1 MKKIIFILAVFIA
14 FSCSNDL
21 TKMNV
26 DTKNATEVPG
36 ETLFSNAQK
45 NLVNYM
51 VSTNVN
57 TNITKM
63 IAQYWTE
70 TTYID
75 EANFDVGNR
84 AIPRNTWNTLYRDVL
99 KDFKESTELIS
110 AAVTVPSLPTVK
122 SNKLAIIEIM
132 NVFTFKVLVDTFGD
146 VPYSQALDADNV
158 NPSYDGAASI
168 YTDLLAR
175 LNAALSSLN
184 AGSGSF
190 DGADLVYGGNVAN
203 WVKFGNAI
211 KLEFGIM
218 MNNAATAAAGAA
230 GTYTSNA
237 DDANFAYL
245 DATPNTNPIW
255 VDLVQS
261 GRSDFV
267 VTSTLVDK
275 MVALNDPRI
284 SAYMADNIVPYTG
297 GTYGDSNS
305 FNLYSHVSDKVSAKT
320 FPGTISSFSE
330 TEFLKAEAVKM
341 GLLSGDAETF
351 YNSGV
356 TASIESWTG
365 DASTAVAYLATDAPY
380 NDANWQESIGTQ
392 AWLALY
398 NRGFAAWK
406 SWRRMDY
413 PVLAL
418 PAATSN
424 PIPLRLPYPVS
435 EQTLNGANYTAAAAA
450 VGGDLMTTHLFWD
463 NN

>member
-1 MKKIIFILAVFIA
+1 
-14 FSCSNDL
+14 
-21 TKMNV
+21 MNV

-84 AIPRNTWNTLYRDVL
+84 AIPRNTWNRLYRDVL

-110 AAVTVPSLPTVK
+110 AAGDGGLPTVK

-267 VTSTLVDK
+267 VTSTLV
-275 MVALNDPRI
+275 R
-284 SAYMADNIVPYTG
+284 
-297 GTYGDSNS
+297 
-305 FNLYSHVSDKVSAKT
+305 
-320 FPGTISSFSE
+320 
-330 TEFLKAEAVKM
+330 
-341 GLLSGDAETF
+341 
-351 YNSGV
+351 
-356 TASIESWTG
+356 
-365 DASTAVAYLATDAPY
+365 
-380 NDANWQESIGTQ
+380 
-392 AWLALY
+392 
-398 NRGFAAWK
+398 
-406 SWRRMDY
+406 
-413 PVLAL
+413 
-418 PAATSN
+418 
-424 PIPLRLPYPVS
+424 
-435 EQTLNGANYTAAAAA
+435 
-450 VGGDLMTTHLFWD
+450 
-463 NN
+463 